1 MSLANLALHQSPASL
16 TSSRCR
22 FPLTVPNPASNLTFR
37 SGPSRPLGIRASAEP
52 EPSQTSDSSSTS
64 AVKEPAAGKAA
75 AGKPAAGK
83 GFGKAPQ
90 QPAVVRRP
98 APSQPLLS
106 TRPVG
111 EEEKKAAEIET
122 AVVASLGFVF
132 LLIILEGLFLAAAGA
147 CNAGDLK
154 VGRGDWKRV
163 GGRGCAEGGD
173 VRGELGG
180 RLGRS
185 TGPSGE
191 SFLRRLKEALSF
203 DKLIFNP
210 PRSSP
215 VAHRLSQASDRRSWI
230 RWPWIL
236 VYPALSPYHLITP
249 SLSPPRPS
257 PPRPSPPRPS
267 PPRPSPPRPSPPR
280 PSHPRPSPPRPSPPR
295 FSPISSRL
303 PIGGAGSH
311 GNRPG
316 VSRLLSIPSHRPKPL
331 PTRFTPPCPC
341 AGFLSEE
348 LDQLAMDLVYPA
360 FSPTVAVFLLGATA
374 YGAFKVIGIGGKKQ

>member
-1 MSLANLALHQSPASL
+1 MAVSMSLANLALHQSPASL

-132 LLIILEGLFLAAAGA
+132 LLIILEGLFLAAAGGREEEGEGAWGVLVGMAGLVGRADMAPYRDGRGGVLRGLLGGLITHPTETAVVASLGFVFFLIILQGLLLAAADA
-147 CNAGDLK
+147 CNAG
-154 VGRGDWKRV
+154 
-163 GGRGCAEGGD
+163 
-173 VRGELGG
+173 
-180 RLGRS
+180 
-185 TGPSGE
+185 
-191 SFLRRLKEALSF
+191 
-203 DKLIFNP
+203 
-210 PRSSP
+210 
-215 VAHRLSQASDRRSWI
+215 
-230 RWPWIL
+230 
-236 VYPALSPYHLITP
+236 
-249 SLSPPRPS
+249 
-257 PPRPSPPRPS
+257 
-267 PPRPSPPRPSPPR
+267 
-280 PSHPRPSPPRPSPPR
+280 
-295 FSPISSRL
+295 L

>member
-147 CNAGDLK
+147 CNAGDLC
-154 VGRGDWKRV
+154 V
-163 GGRGCAEGGD
+163 GGGLWGG
-173 VRGELGG
+173 GG
-180 RLGRS
+180 G
-185 TGPSGE
+185 
-191 SFLRRLKEALSF
+191 
-203 DKLIFNP
+203 
-210 PRSSP
+210 
-215 VAHRLSQASDRRSWI
+215 
-230 RWPWIL
+230 
-236 VYPALSPYHLITP
+236 
-249 SLSPPRPS
+249 
-257 PPRPSPPRPS
+257 
-267 PPRPSPPRPSPPR
+267 
-280 PSHPRPSPPRPSPPR
+280 
-295 FSPISSRL
+295 
-303 PIGGAGSH
+303 GGAGR
-311 GNRPG
+311 GKGRGRGGG
-316 VSRLLSIPSHRPKPL
+316 VGGA
-331 PTRFTPPCPC
+331 CGDGGV
-341 AGFLSEE
+341 GFLSEE